1 MRIFIIGYKSSGK
14 TTLGRQLADHLGL
27 GFIDLDEVIERLEG
41 KSIPDLYSEEGEE
54 EFRKIEWLTLK
65 KIIKKDDIVVA
76 TGGGAP
82 CNCDNMELMEKYGDV
97 LYLKVDDEILLNR
110 LKKLTGVR
118 PIIKNK
124 SDEELREYIND
135 LKKRCEHHYQ
145 RAKYTINANN
155 SNVKD
160 IADLFI

>member
-1 MRIFIIGYKSSGK
+1 VRIFIIGYKSSGK